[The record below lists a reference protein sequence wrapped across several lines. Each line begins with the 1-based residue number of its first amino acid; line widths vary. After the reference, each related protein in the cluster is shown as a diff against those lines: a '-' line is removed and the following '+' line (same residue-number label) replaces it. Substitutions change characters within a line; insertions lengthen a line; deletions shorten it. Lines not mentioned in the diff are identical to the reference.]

1 MDEDSEEDYDKEEIL
16 SMDSEDE
23 HITQEYSSQFVSG
36 LAVFAFLRG
45 LFLLG

>member
-1 MDEDSEEDYDKEEIL
+1 MDEEDYDKEEIL
-16 SMDSEDE
+16 SMDSKDE